1 MKKIYYLV
9 SLPRAGNT
17 VSAAVINQNKKIKM
31 TANSILPQIMD
42 KMDRVHKGDAGQNFP
57 DSHSFLNL
65 IKGTF
70 QSYYK
75 DWEADVILERGAWG
89 KPRLM
94 NLITKIEEPQ
104 FIILHRPLLECLAS
118 FINVVK
124 PRNNKGEPI
133 TDLYC
138 THLMNDD
145 EIMGENLLSINN
157 ILNSK
162 FKYHLIEYKNFVKNP
177 QEEINKLCNFV
188 NIKPHS
194 IDVNQLTQLN
204 INGIEYNDEVIHYPF
219 HKIKEKKIVET
230 PCDVEKILGKK
241 IIKKYSEKEI
251 RL

>member
-17 VSAAVINQNKKIKM
+17 VLAVIINQNKKIKM
-31 TANSILPQIMD
+31 TANSILPPIMD
-42 KMDRVHKGDAGQNFP
+42 EMDRVRKGDAGQNFP

-75 DWEADVILERGAWG
+75 DWEADVILERGTWG
-89 KPRLM
+89 KPSLM

-104 FIILHRPLLECLAS
+104 FIILHRPMLECLAS
-118 FINVVK
+118 YIDVVK

-145 EIMGENLLSINN
+145 EIMGGNLLSINN
-157 ILNSK
+157 ILKSK

-177 QEEINKLCNFV
+177 QEEINKLCKFV
-188 NIKPHS
+188 NVDPHI
-194 IDVNQLTQLN
+194 IDLNKLTQLN
-204 INGIEYNDEVIHYPF
+204 INGVHYNDEVIYYPF
-219 HKIKEKKIVET
+219 HKIKEKKIVGT